1 MNLTYELAAH
11 ELLLPAHCGDGHRL
25 LWRSDHGRW
34 DWAPNAHTILRAV
47 HDPSHDAGQVRNT
60 NTIISRITS
69 CDMEFPH
76 QKKQE
81 LYVKTMW
88 KQSSWS
94 TSCDMDNPHQKK
106 EKYIDMWKQST
117 WNHLL
122 SPTLTTSKKKSIG
135 SLLNM
140 WLWSSSDVIRAQFV
154 FSSLFVRRS
163 LTLFYLSF
171 FYPLYLFV
179 VTYLVFFKN

>member
-76 QKKQE
+76 QRKK

-88 KQSSWS
+88 KQCENNHLEAPPVTWIIHIKKKKNISICENNQLEI
-94 TSCDMDNPHQKK
+94 TSCHLLPHQKK
-106 EKYIDMWKQST
+106 KYRI
-117 WNHLL
+117 
-122 SPTLTTSKKKSIG
+122 
-135 SLLNM
+135 
-140 WLWSSSDVIRAQFV
+140 
-154 FSSLFVRRS
+154 
-163 LTLFYLSF
+163 SF
-171 FYPLYLFV
+171 KHVAV
-179 VTYLVFFKN
+179 V